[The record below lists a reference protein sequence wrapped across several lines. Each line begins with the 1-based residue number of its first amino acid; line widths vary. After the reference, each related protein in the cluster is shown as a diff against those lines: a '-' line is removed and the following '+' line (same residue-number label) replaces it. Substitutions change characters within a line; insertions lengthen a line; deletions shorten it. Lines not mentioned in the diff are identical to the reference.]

1 MNYVKVKK
9 IEKIANEDVY
19 NMEVNQHH
27 NFAVN
32 GGYIV
37 HNCQDALRYALSDV
51 KPPMQIH
58 ANNLKLLRGQRF
70 IIHH

>member
-1 MNYVKVKK
+1 MNYVKIKK

-19 NMEVNQHH
+19 NMEVKEHH

-37 HNCQDALRYALSDV
+37 HNCMDATRYAVSEL
-51 KPPMQIH
+51 KQPLQIS
-58 ANNLKLLRGQRF
+58 ANNLKILRYGRSHRF
-70 IIHH
+70 